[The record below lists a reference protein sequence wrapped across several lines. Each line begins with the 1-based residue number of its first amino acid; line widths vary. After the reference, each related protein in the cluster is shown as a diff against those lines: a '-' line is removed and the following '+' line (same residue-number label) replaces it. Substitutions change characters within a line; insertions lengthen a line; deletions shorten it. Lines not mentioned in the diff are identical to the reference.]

1 MIKKEKEVKF
11 MKMKG
16 LVIFTSLVLLT
27 AILSGAAPV
36 NGEVG
41 LYDKIIRLHV
51 IANSDS
57 EQDQA
62 LKLKVRDA
70 ALECMDGF
78 ISADAT
84 LEQSKQILQANET
97 ALTDACKAVIEEAG
111 KEYEIAVVYGVET
124 YPEKCYD
131 GITLPAGDYYSVR
144 IVIGEGAGQNWWCVL
159 FPPLC
164 IGAAKD
170 HREKL
175 VSAGLTKDEIDVISD
190 SESGKYVIKFKILE
204 FLRETFKRK

>member
-1 MIKKEKEVKF
+1 

-57 EQDQA
+57 EEDQA
-62 LKLKVRDA
+62 LKLKVSEA

-111 KEYEIAVVYGVET
+111 KEYEITVVYGVET

-170 HREKL
+170 RGQKL
-175 VSAGLTKDEIDVISD
+175 VSAGLTKDEIDIISD
-190 SESGKYVIKFKILE
+190 SESEKYVIKFKILE

>member
-1 MIKKEKEVKF
+1 

-27 AILSGAAPV
+27 AILSGAIPV
-36 NGEVG
+36 NGEVK
-41 LYDKIIRLHV
+41 LYDKMIRLHV

-57 EQDQA
+57 EEDQA

-84 LEQSKQILQANET
+84 LEQAKRILEANEKT
-97 ALTDACKAVIEEAG
+97 LIKTCKDVIKEAG
-111 KEYEIAVVYGVET
+111 EDYGVEIKYGVET
-124 YPEKCYD
+124 YPEREYE
-131 GITLPAGDYYSVR
+131 GVTLPSGDYYSVR
-144 IVIGEGAGQNWWCVL
+144 IVLGEGGGRNWWCVL

-170 HREKL
+170 HSQKL
-175 VSAGLTKDEIDVISD
+175 AAAGLTKDEIDIISD
-190 SESGKYVIKFKILE
+190 SNSGRYVIKFRFLE
-204 FLRETFKRK
+204 FLRQTFRKK